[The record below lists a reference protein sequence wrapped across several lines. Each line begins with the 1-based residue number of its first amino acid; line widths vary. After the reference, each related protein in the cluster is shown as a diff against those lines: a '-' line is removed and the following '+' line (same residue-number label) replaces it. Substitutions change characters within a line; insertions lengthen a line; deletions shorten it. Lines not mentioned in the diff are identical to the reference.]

1 MRQGLSKAGMS
12 LVELLVVIAIIGVL
26 AVTVLPNLS
35 STSDSR
41 RSREAVRSITS
52 FIARAQSRAI
62 GQNHWRG
69 VMALA
74 PSTASFGATELVFA
88 DVPPSYRGDIATATL
103 TIPPVPG
110 LTAVTTTLTATASV
124 ESLATLLLQG
134 GTSGDLI
141 RFQSRDPWYEI
152 DSGDV
157 PVPALTGTSVRFR
170 LRAQRSDPNDGEDL
184 GQRLNNTPWPA
195 LGVSMPFEIQRQP
208 QPSGMPFSLA
218 DGRVIDFRWSG
229 VGPERVGQDAT
240 TYRRFVRGA
249 GVLANETPPRR
260 LAVLFDSTGR
270 MRQLLLTIGAAN
282 GTDLETIRL
291 PVTGTVFLLVGRGD
305 RAGSVYATLS
315 SSDDTLGANWQ
326 YADSTW
332 VAIDPATGIVRA
344 AECVPDAGMNA
355 PLMGDAERLARLI
368 NSQRLIRAALATSG
382 R

>member
-1 MRQGLSKAGMS
+1 MRQSFSKSGMS

-35 STSDSR
+35 STSGSR

-62 GQNHWRG
+62 GQSHWRG

-74 PSTASFGATELVFA
+74 PSTTSFGATELVFA
-88 DVPPSYRGDIATATL
+88 DVPAFYRGDIATATL
-103 TIPPVPG
+103 TIPPVA
-110 LTAVTTTLTATASV
+110 LTAMTTTLTATASV

-141 RFQSRDPWYEI
+141 RFHSRDPWYEI
-152 DSGDV
+152 DSGAV

-184 GQRLNNTPWPA
+184 GQRLNNTPWPT
-195 LGVSMPFEIQRQP
+195 LDVPMPFEIQRQP
-208 QPSGMPFSLA
+208 QPSGLPFSLA

-240 TYRRFVRGA
+240 TYRRFVRTSS
-249 GVLANETPPRR
+249 VLANESPPRR
-260 LAVLFDSTGR
+260 LAVLFDGTGR
-270 MRQLLLTIGAAN
+270 MRQLLLTIVAAN
-282 GTDLETIRL
+282 GTDLETVRL
-291 PVTGTVFLLVGRGD
+291 PVTGPVFLLVGRGD
-305 RAGSVYATLS
+305 RAGSVYAALS

-344 AECVPDAGMNA
+344 AECLPDPGINA
-355 PLMGDAERLARLI
+355 PTMGEQERLARLI
-368 NSQRLIRAALATSG
+368 DSQRIIRAALATSG